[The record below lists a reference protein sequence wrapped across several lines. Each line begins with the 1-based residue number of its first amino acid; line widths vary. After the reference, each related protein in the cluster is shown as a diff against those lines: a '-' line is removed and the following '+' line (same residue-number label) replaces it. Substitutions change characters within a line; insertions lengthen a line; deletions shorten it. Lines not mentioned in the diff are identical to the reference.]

1 LSRLP
6 GGRAEL
12 REKDSKNLSDQEKKS
27 VVFLAGFMGS
37 GKSTIGPILANTLG
51 YEFVDLDALIEQRE
65 HEKIGKIFSDKGEN
79 YFRSVERSLVAE
91 LSLRPHIVVSLG
103 GGTIIHQPTL
113 DTIKQHGI
121 LIYLKANAEQIYRR
135 LRPKG
140 DRPLLRTPEG
150 VLMDDEQLKTRIN
163 ELLTQRSP
171 YYEQAH
177 IIMQTDDKKIGL
189 TIDTLVHKLRGCLEE

>member
-1 LSRLP
+1 MFD
-6 GGRAEL
+6 GKAGL
-12 REKDSKNLSDQEKKS
+12 REKESNGLSDQEKKAI
-27 VVFLAGFMGS
+27 VFLAGFMGS

-51 YEFVDLDALIEQRE
+51 YEFVDLDTLIEQRE

-79 YFRSVERSLVAE
+79 YFRSVERALVTE
-91 LSLRPHIVVSLG
+91 LSQRPRIVVSLG
-103 GGTIIHQPTL
+103 GGTIVHQPTL
-113 DTIKQHGI
+113 DVVKQQGI
-121 LIYLKANAEQIYRR
+121 LIYLKADAEQIYRR

-163 ELLTQRSP
+163 ELLSQRSAF
-171 YYEQAH
+171 YEQAH
-177 IIMQTDDKKIGL
+177 IIMHTDDKKIGL

>member
-1 LSRLP
+1 
-6 GGRAEL
+6 
-12 REKDSKNLSDQEKKS
+12 
-27 VVFLAGFMGS
+27 MGS

-51 YEFVDLDALIEQRE
+51 YEFVDLDALIEARE

-79 YFRSVERSLVAE
+79 YFRTVERAIVIE
-91 LSLRPHIVVSLG
+91 LTRRSRLVVSLG

-113 DTIKQHGI
+113 DEVKQHGI
-121 LIYLKANAEQIYRR
+121 LIYLKADAEQIYRR

-150 VLMDDEQLKTRIN
+150 VLMDDEQLKVRVN
-163 ELLTQRSP
+163 ELLLQRSK

-177 IIMQTDDKKIGL
+177 IIMPTDDKKIGL
-189 TIDTLVHKLRGCLEE
+189 TVDTLVHKLRNCLEE